1 MSVIQCSQ
9 EKMNMAQLRKEYLEN
24 EKMKKNTFLLCKW
37 DIIRQKKAEQETEF
51 MRTLKQ
57 RRAMKALLI
66 IKGLDEVI
74 KGVYQKFNQKKT

>member
-1 MSVIQCSQ
+1 
-9 EKMNMAQLRKEYLEN
+9 
-24 EKMKKNTFLLCKW
+24 
-37 DIIRQKKAEQETEF
+37 